1 MRGSR
6 PVDLSRVSGAERPAQ
21 PAKAGEH
28 ARQREAANDRAYGAP
43 QLWFG
48 RGGRSRRS
56 GPIQTLDPASGGQ
69 GTNRSAHGT
78 SPVDGAQAQAGR
90 VTGDMT
96 VERFAAE
103 VLPHALTQSRA
114 SQPALASMADDE
126 ETAFQL
132 RVARQLERGS
142 SSGRTW

>member
-1 MRGSR
+1 M
-6 PVDLSRVSGAERPAQ
+6 
-21 PAKAGEH
+21 
-28 ARQREAANDRAYGAP
+28 
-43 QLWFG
+43 
-48 RGGRSRRS
+48 
-56 GPIQTLDPASGGQ
+56 
-69 GTNRSAHGT
+69 
-78 SPVDGAQAQAGR
+78 R

-114 SQPALASMADDE
+114 SQPALASTADDE